1 MGLALGA
8 LLLAVLPPGRVM
20 VEGDSKY
27 VIGLWNK
34 EWEARDVYLY
44 NCVQI
49 ALDVTQD
56 WERRGTWIPR
66 TTNTVCDALARKA
79 VMEKTYS
86 VSTNGPFQV
95 YQEQWA
101 HVV

>member
-1 MGLALGA
+1 MGLTLGA
-8 LLLAVLPPGRVM
+8 LLLAVLPRGRMEVL
-20 VEGDSKY
+20 GDSKY

-56 WERRGTWIPR
+56 WERRGVGI
-66 TTNTVCDALARKA
+66 D
-79 VMEKTYS
+79 S
-86 VSTNGPFQV
+86 DGPK
-95 YQEQWA
+95 
-101 HVV
+101 